1 MNLIVPR
8 LRNIPVLAEEAAHI
22 AARRAHAENARARQK
37 MVQRLFLDGIN
48 LQRRRRAISQAV
60 KLAAFIDADETKSS
74 LAGIDVAVART
85 KIAVNAAVCFR
96 FPPARFVQCIGF
108 LEDFQ
113 LRHTSSFPRAYYN
126 AFIRRDFA
134 RKFAAKW
141 QNLRRGCAGADTVAA
156 PLPNQRTVPSGCG
169 ISTSGERTCSRPGQ
183 PLPVREMSRTSSAGT
198 DFSKD
203 SGDNPAP
210 RSNN

>member
-1 MNLIVPR
+1 MHLIVPR

-85 KIAVNAAVCFR
+85 KIAVNAAVSFR

-126 AFIRRDFA
+126 AFMRRDFA
-134 RKFAAKW
+134 KSSRP
-141 QNLRRGCAGADTVAA
+141 RRRMSGADAAALVAA
-156 PLPNQRTVPSGCG
+156 PR
-169 ISTSGERTCSRPGQ
+169 RRPINE
-183 PLPVREMSRTSSAGT
+183 PFHLVAVFP
-198 DFSKD
+198 
-203 SGDNPAP
+203 
-210 RSNN
+210 